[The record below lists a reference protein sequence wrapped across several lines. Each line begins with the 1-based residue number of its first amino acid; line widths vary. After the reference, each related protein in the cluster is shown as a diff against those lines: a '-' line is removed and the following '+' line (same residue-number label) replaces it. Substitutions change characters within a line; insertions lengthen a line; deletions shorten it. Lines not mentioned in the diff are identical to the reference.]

1 MKQYFSN
8 IKNCLRWS
16 FVAIMLLVFEAVY
29 AQPGNPEYSLSA
41 TTYFEV
47 DIQPIALL
55 DIETSQATTN
65 ISMNVDAPTEAG
77 LGLGAN
83 PLVTNTYNWINYSSG
98 VPPSV
103 NRKVQV
109 NINSGTV
116 PTGFEVRLFVSNATG
131 SGGGTLGV
139 PGGGYITLSGSPQD
153 IITGIRGAYTGN
165 GPNHGHQLTYSLHY
179 TGGNFAVIETQSAP
193 INVIY
198 TIIDY

>member
-1 MKQYFSN
+1 
-8 IKNCLRWS
+8 
-16 FVAIMLLVFEAVY
+16 MLAGLLLLSVSLM
-29 AQPGNPEYSLSA
+29 AQPGNPDYSLSA

-65 ISMNVDAPTEAG
+65 ISMTVDAPTEAG

-83 PLVTNTYNWINYSSG
+83 PLVTNTHNWINYSSG

-116 PTGFEVRLFVSNATG
+116 PTGFEVRLSVASATG
-131 SGGGTLGV
+131 SGGGVLGT
-139 PGGGYITLSGSPQD
+139 PGGGYIVLSSSPQD

-165 GPNHGHQLTYSLHY
+165 GANHGHQLTYTLHY
-179 TGGNFAVIETQSAP
+179 TSGNFASVEKQNVP

>member
-1 MKQYFSN
+1 M
-8 IKNCLRWS
+8 LT
-16 FVAIMLLVFEAVY
+16 AMLLVFGVLH
-29 AQPGNPEYSLSA
+29 AQPGNPDYSLSA

-47 DIQPIALL
+47 DLQPIALL

-65 ISMNVDAPTEAG
+65 ISMSVDVPTEAG

-83 PLVTNTYNWINYSSG
+83 PLVTNTHNWINYSSG

-109 NINSGTV
+109 SINSGTV
-116 PTGFEVRLFVSNATG
+116 PTGFEVRLSVGGATG
-131 SGGGTLGV
+131 SGGGVLGT
-139 PGGGYITLSGSPQD
+139 PGGGSIVLSGSPQD

-165 GPNHGHQLTYSLHY
+165 GANHGHQLTYSLHY
-179 TGGNFAVIETQSAP
+179 SSGSFATVETQSVP

-198 TIIDY
+198 TIMDY